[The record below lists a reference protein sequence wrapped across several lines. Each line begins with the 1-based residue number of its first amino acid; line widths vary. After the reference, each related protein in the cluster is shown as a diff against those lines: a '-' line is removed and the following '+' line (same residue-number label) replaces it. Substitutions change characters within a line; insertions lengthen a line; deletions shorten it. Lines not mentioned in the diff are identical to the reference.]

1 MIAHNKPICKE
12 LFEDICSNVNVLE
25 IRFEQSEQILNRKI
39 KSNEEILRIKF
50 YDEQMDRFYL
60 ENCNLEELPDEQ
72 ELVEKVTDHDQI
84 IELYDTFEEYGR
96 EFSSYIEEINAV
108 LSEIF
113 DYIDF
118 DNIEDA
124 KEKLAILNEVLHY
137 DDRNERNKF
146 ERYIEVMNNT
156 EGLES
161 IKEDF
166 KNIIEYM
173 IHEFEDIVRQIS
185 YDDIRDFQEGI
196 ITKLVD
202 AKGNNL
208 QIDVVGWFW
217 PEKGSSDTVYIIVK
231 YKDREKVSGIIEKS
245 YGDYEI
251 LDDTYSVPIHSEELS
266 INIKDVIGYL
276 EDFKSDN
283 CAIFEALCDQLYT
296 IISL

>member
-217 PEKGSSDTVYIIVK
+217 PEKGPSDTVYIIVK